1 MNIFVCVKQ
10 VPDTAEVRIDPRTN
24 TLVREGV
31 PSIIN
36 PDDTHA
42 VEAAVRLREEKGGR
56 VVALSMGPPQTERA
70 LRKALSLGA
79 DEAVLLSDRAFAA
92 ADTYATTY
100 VLALAVRRL
109 QREAAGQTAGQVG
122 DHGGPFLVFC
132 GRQALDGDTGQV
144 GPGLARRLGIPLLSY
159 VVKIRSLDPAAQ
171 LIVVD
176 RRLGPFIET
185 LKTRLPALLTVDGS
199 LNTVRYAP
207 LPDMLRATRQPVR
220 TWTAAD
226 LGALPDRLGM
236 RGSPTRVVRS
246 FVPQPRRVATEFIAD
261 GGGNAGRA
269 AAALA
274 DRLIESGVVEPALAV
289 EPAPVPALA
298 MEPAL
303 TEGYDAARH

>member
-10 VPDTAEVRIDPRTN
+10 VPDTAEVRIDPRTS

-36 PDDTHA
+36 PDDAHA
-42 VEAAVRLREEKGGR
+42 VEAAVRLKEEQGGR
-56 VVALSMGPPQTERA
+56 VVALSMGPPQAERA

-79 DEAVLLSDRAFAA
+79 DDAVLLSDRAFAA

-109 QREAAGQTAGQVG
+109 QREATAQEAAGQVG

-171 LIVVD
+171 MIVVD
-176 RRLGPFIET
+176 RRLGPFVET
-185 LKTRLPALLTVDGS
+185 LDTRLPALLTVDAS

-226 LGALPDRLGM
+226 LGALPDRIGM

-274 DRLIESGVVEPALAV
+274 DRLIESGVVEP
-289 EPAPVPALA
+289 EPVPAFA